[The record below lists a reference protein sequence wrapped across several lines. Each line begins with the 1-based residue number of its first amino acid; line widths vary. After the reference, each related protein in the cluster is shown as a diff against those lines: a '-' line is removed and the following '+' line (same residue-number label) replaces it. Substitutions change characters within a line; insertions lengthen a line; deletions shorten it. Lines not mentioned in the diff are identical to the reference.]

1 MEYIVKFQG
10 HPNITARHKTTLE
23 ITKEPH
29 LTLRGDCIIGV
40 NSSAS
45 VYDLPDEMKNKIRK
59 NNSRI
64 DFLITVGGFSFS
76 FFGYGHEGLSL
87 SHPTDIVIRKSEF
100 LSERT
105 LAIRSSA
112 AAIDLPREIV
122 AILRTG
128 AHGELKIFVD

>member
-10 HPNITARHKTTLE
+10 HPNVTARHKTTLE

-45 VYDLPDEMKNKIRK
+45 VYDLPDEIKNKIRK
-59 NNSRI
+59 NGRI
-64 DFLITVGGFSFS
+64 DFLISVENFSFS
-76 FFGYGHEGLSL
+76 FFGYGHRDLSL

-100 LSERT
+100 ISERT

-112 AAIDLPREIV
+112 AAMDLPREIV

-128 AHGELKIFVD
+128 AHGELKISVD